1 MNQAPDTEAERQTTP
16 SFLRQIARR
25 RAAAEPEERCELCS
39 APLASEHQHLL
50 DPKTRQISCACDG
63 CVILFCGQQGAHF
76 LRIPRRIRR
85 LLDFC
90 MTDLQWESLMIP
102 ISLAFFHRD
111 AAAGRMIAMYP
122 SPAGATESLLSLES
136 WEEIVAENRP
146 LQSMESDVEAFL
158 VNRITSPAEYFLVP
172 IDECYR
178 LTGLIR
184 MHWRGLSGGAEVWK
198 EIQQFFDQLRSRCV
212 ESRSAPIAE
221 SSHA

>member
-1 MNQAPDTEAERQTTP
+1 MNQAPDTESERQSTP

-25 RAAAEPEERCELCS
+25 RAAEEPEERCDLCS

-50 DPKTRQISCACDG
+50 APKTRQISCACDG

-85 LLDFC
+85 LVDFL

-102 ISLAFFHRD
+102 ISLAFFYRD
-111 AAAGRMIAMYP
+111 AAAGRVIAMYP

-136 WEEIVAENRP
+136 WEEIVAENRT

-158 VNRITSPAEYFLVP
+158 VDRIASPAEYFLVP

-198 EIQQFFDQLRSRCV
+198 ELQQFFDRLRSRSV
-212 ESRSAPIAE
+212 ESLSAPVSE